1 MSAMLKLPVT
11 KMHSPVFKRFMLKLL
26 VVETMPNSMIPMT
39 VSDSADWEN
48 WLTSGFVEVERR
60 GTSISYRVINRE
72 ALRTIFYQKFPGEAE
87 NDGSAID
94 NVRAFGDSKAR
105 ARVSQGVCFL
115 RGWQSVS
122 LNGYTVD
129 LGEATRHFGLF
140 AAVLS
145 DLQAD
150 RICLVENLDS
160 FLQAEKVL
168 STDWVLLHTY
178 GRVGNE
184 WLQKIRCQEM
194 LVFSDYDF
202 VGLDEFLRVRDA
214 FPEAQFFMP
223 EQYEALWVKYAKLL
237 NKRDDSG
244 QIATRRV
251 RESNYPLVVAI
262 REQLLR
268 TGKFLEQQ
276 ALFI

>member
-1 MSAMLKLPVT
+1 MSATSKQPDTEMRN
-11 KMHSPVFKRFMLKLL
+11 PVFKRFMLKLL
-26 VVETMPNSMIPMT
+26 EVETMPSSMIPMT
-39 VSDSADWEN
+39 VSGSIDWQN
-48 WLTSGFVEVERR
+48 WLTSGFIEAERR
-60 GTSISYRVINRE
+60 GSSQSFRVINRD
-72 ALRTIFYQKFPGEAE
+72 ALRTIFHQKFPGEAD
-87 NDGSAID
+87 NDGTAVD

-105 ARVSQGVCFL
+105 TRASQGVCFL

-122 LNGYTVD
+122 LNGFTVD
-129 LGEATRHFGLF
+129 LSETTQQFGLF

-168 STDWVLLHTY
+168 GTDWVLLHTY
-178 GRVGNE
+178 GRVGKD
-184 WLQKIRCQEM
+184 WLGKINCHQM

-202 VGLDEFLRVRDA
+202 VGLDEFLRVWDM
-214 FPEAQFFMP
+214 FPEAQFYMP
-223 EQYEALWVKYAKLL
+223 ELYETLWVKYAKSIQ
-237 NKRDDSG
+237 KRDDGG
-244 QIATRRV
+244 QLATRRV
-251 RESNYPLVVAI
+251 SECMHPIVVAI